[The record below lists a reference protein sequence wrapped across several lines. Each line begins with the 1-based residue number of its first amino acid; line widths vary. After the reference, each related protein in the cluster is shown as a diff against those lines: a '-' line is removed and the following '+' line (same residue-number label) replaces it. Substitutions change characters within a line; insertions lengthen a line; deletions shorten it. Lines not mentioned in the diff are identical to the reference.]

1 MKKSKNRFLFTLLSI
16 FFTCFLCFQPVYGEV
31 DYPKPTEYKYV
42 NDYADIIEKDELE
55 TIVSIGKEL
64 EDKTGAQAVIVTIK
78 SLEDKDI
85 DDYANKLFRKWGIGE
100 QGKNNGLLILVA
112 EKDRKWKVEV
122 GTGLEGAVTDI
133 QSKRIMEEYFTPEAQ
148 KGNYG
153 KGLKYS
159 YSALVDKIAKEYN
172 VSLDK
177 NKKVNLPKSKSG
189 ASDSKGANKFVSIIV
204 ILILLDIFANKGRV
218 LGRLMEFMF
227 WDSLFNRRRGRRN
240 FHDDDDDH
248 FGGFGGFG
256 GGSSGGSSGGGFGG
270 FGGGSSSGGGSSG
283 GW

>member
-1 MKKSKNRFLFTLLSI
+1 MKKSKNRFLFSLLSI
-16 FFTCFLCFQPVYGEV
+16 FFACFLCLQPVYGEAR
-31 DYPKPTEYKYV
+31 YPKPTEYKYV
-42 NDYADIIEKDELE
+42 NDYANIIEKDELE

-78 SLEDKDI
+78 SLQGQDL
-85 DDYANKLFRKWGIGE
+85 DDYANKLFRTWGIGQ
-100 QGKNNGLLILVA
+100 QGKNNGLLILVSK
-112 EKDRKWKVEV
+112 EDRKWKVEV

-133 QSKRIMEEYFTPEAQ
+133 QSKRILEEYFKPEAK

-177 NKKVNLPKSKSG
+177 NKKVNLPKKPAGSS
-189 ASDSKGANKFVSIIV
+189 SKGSSKFISIII
-204 ILILLDIFANKGRV
+204 ILILLDVFGNKGRF
-218 LGRLMEFMF
+218 LGKLMEFMF
-227 WDSLFNRRRGRRN
+227 WDSLFNGRSGRKN

>member
-1 MKKSKNRFLFTLLSI
+1 MKKLKNKFLFRLLGVFLLS
-16 FFTCFLCFQPVYGEV
+16 FLCFQQVYAV

-42 NDYADIIEKDELE
+42 NDYANIIKKEELE

-78 SLEDKDI
+78 SLEDNDL
-85 DDYANKLFRKWGIGE
+85 DDYANKLFRKWGIGQE
-100 QGKNNGLLILVA
+100 GKNNGLLILIA
-112 EKDRKWKVEV
+112 KDDRKWKVEV

-133 QSKRIMEEYFTPEAQ
+133 QSRRIVDEYFTPEAK

-159 YSALVDKIAKEYN
+159 YSALADKIAKEYN

-177 NKKVNLPKSKSG
+177 NKKITLPGKKSSSSSSKSG
-189 ASDSKGANKFVSIIV
+189 NKFISIIV
-204 ILILLDIFANKGRV
+204 ILIILDIFANKGRV
-218 LGRLMEFMF
+218 LGKLIEFMF
-227 WDSLFNRRRGRRN
+227 WDAIFNGRGRRK
-240 FHDDDDDH
+240 FYDDDDDDH

-256 GGSSGGSSGGGFGG
+256 GGGSGGSSGGFGG

-283 GW
+283 SW